1 MSIRSLQ
8 SNSSPILSGSPRFPK
23 NPVPISLEQG
33 HNPSGDDLPSS
44 WDMSPRSRRLYQ
56 KRMYMRRK
64 RAKTIGGEADKTTKK
79 LRPGSRRK
87 FTQDRTKLAKSN
99 IVGTESAIAVN
110 FIMSK
115 SQNCEGGVG
124 CISESNV
131 DGGSP
136 CSMPAPRLPSQ
147 IARSDFHNCHVD
159 AESIVAAGL
168 HIFNH
173 GKIGKLLRCATSK
186 RKSKISHVSQAFY
199 FWSRTTADEQRCIYQ
214 NRATLSAF

>member
-1 MSIRSLQ
+1 VSIRSLQ

-23 NPVPISLEQG
+23 NPMPISLEQG

-44 WDMSPRSRRLYQ
+44 RDMSPHSRRLYQ

-87 FTQDRTKLAKSN
+87 FTQDRNKLAKSN

-124 CISESNV
+124 CISESNL
-131 DGGSP
+131 GGDPP
-136 CSMPAPRLPSQ
+136 CSMPAPRLPPQ
-147 IARSDFHNCHVD
+147 IARSDLHNCHVD

-168 HIFNH
+168 DIFNH
-173 GKIGKLLRCATSK
+173 EKIGKLLRCATSK
-186 RKSKISHVSQAFY
+186 RKFKISHVSQAFY
-199 FWSRTTADEQRCIYQ
+199 FWSRTTADE
-214 NRATLSAF
+214 